1 MTSTRPRFF
10 FLFLIVVLISGFKT
24 SAFAADDKAQSQ
36 SSASLQNQ
44 TADPALFG
52 QPGDGMP
59 ASSDLFFLK
68 NRPRLNLSSST
79 APPPKSAILKDA
91 DCYTMRMYK
100 VKRKEHFANGE
111 NGLRGYSTCELASN
125 YQVRSA
131 IAHVE
136 TAEDHDARSDEPP
149 K

>member
-1 MTSTRPRFF
+1 MTSVKPLLCLLMISFF
-10 FLFLIVVLISGFKT
+10 AG
-24 SAFAADDKAQSQ
+24 SAFGAGDGSDTQP
-36 SSASLQNQ
+36 SAGSVQNQ

-52 QPGDGMP
+52 QTAENQPV
-59 ASSDLFFLK
+59 SSDLFFLK
-68 NRPRLNLSSST
+68 TRPRLDLTVPARRSRST
-79 APPPKSAILKDA
+79 VLNEA

-100 VKRKEHFANGE
+100 VKRKEHFADGE

-125 YQVRSA
+125 YQVRTA

-136 TAEDHDARSDEPP
+136 TLEGNDSHIIEPQ

>member
-1 MTSTRPRFF
+1 MTSARP
-10 FLFLIVVLISGFKT
+10 LLYLLLVACIAT
-24 SAFAADDKAQSQ
+24 AAFAAGDGSDSQ
-36 SSASLQNQ
+36 ASAGSLQNQ

-52 QPGDGMP
+52 QP
-59 ASSDLFFLK
+59 AQSAASDLFFLK
-68 NRPRLNLSSST
+68 DKPRLNLT
-79 APPPKSAILKDA
+79 APARQPRSAVLNDA

-100 VKRKEHFANGE
+100 VKRKEHFADGE
-111 NGLRGYSTCELASN
+111 SGTRGYSTCELASN

-136 TAEDHDARSDEPP
+136 TAEGHDARSDEPQ

>member
-1 MTSTRPRFF
+1 MTSARP
-10 FLFLIVVLISGFKT
+10 LFLLLVILFFAS
-24 SAFAADDKAQSQ
+24 SAFAGGEGSDPQTSNG
-36 SSASLQNQ
+36 SVQNQ

-52 QPGDGMP
+52 QP
-59 ASSDLFFLK
+59 AQSVASDLFFLK
-68 NRPRLNLSSST
+68 DKPRLNLT
-79 APPPKSAILKDA
+79 APARQPRSAVLNDA

-100 VKRKEHFANGE
+100 VKRKEHFADGE
-111 NGLRGYSTCELASN
+111 SGTRGYSTCELASN

-136 TAEDHDARSDEPP
+136 TAEGHDARSDEPQ